1 MARRPFRLLPIRL
14 LAALAAVGW
23 VMAWGQADAMDI
35 VRVTSPGGIEA
46 WLVEDHSNPIIDLEV
61 EFAGG
66 ASQDPAGKAGLAS
79 LVSGLLDEGAG
90 PYDSQTF
97 QGKLDDMAVELSFSA
112 GHDSFRGHLKTL
124 SRNQDQAFDLFRLAL
139 TQPRFDK
146 KPLDRVR
153 AQMLSEILD
162 ARSQPSVIAARA
174 WFADH
179 FPGHPYS
186 RPALGTEDS
195 VKELTAADLKTWAAR
210 HLAKNVMI
218 VGVCGDISPAQL
230 GGLLDKVFGA
240 LPPKASDSAVA
251 EVVAA
256 TGGRIRIIDRPIP
269 QSVAIF
275 GAKGIKRDDPDW
287 YAALV
292 MNYILGGGGFSS
304 WLTDEV
310 REKRGLA
317 YSVSTE
323 LDPMAH
329 TGLILGS
336 VATRN
341 EKLGQSLDLIRGQWD
356 RMREQGP
363 TDAEIADAK
372 TFLTGSF
379 PLQFDS
385 TTSVAMLMLSLQRD
399 HLGIDYL
406 SRRDSL
412 IDGVTRG
419 DIVRVAR
426 RLLLPDGLDFTVVGH
441 PEGVAHR

>member
-1 MARRPFRLLPIRL
+1 MVCRPFRVLASMVVIGWATMSLP
-14 LAALAAVGW
+14 A
-23 VMAWGQADAMDI
+23 QAMDV

-46 WLVEDHSNPIIDLEV
+46 WLVEDHANPIVDMEI
-61 EFAGG
+61 EFVGG
-66 ASQDPAGKAGLAS
+66 SSQEPADKAGLAT
-79 LVSGLLDEGAG
+79 LAAGLLDEGAG

-97 QGKLDDMAVELSFSA
+97 QAKLEDMAIELSFSA

-124 SRNQDQAFDLFRLAL
+124 SRNEDQAFDLFHLAL
-139 TQPRFDK
+139 TEPRFDK
-146 KPLDRVR
+146 KPLERVR
-153 AQMLSEILD
+153 AQLLSQILD
-162 ARSQPSVIAARA
+162 ARSRPSSIAARA

-179 FPGHPYS
+179 FPDHPYG
-186 RPALGTEDS
+186 RPVLGTEES
-195 VKELTAADLKTWAAR
+195 VKKLGVADLRPWVAH
-210 HLAKNVMI
+210 HLARDTMI
-218 VGVCGDISPAQL
+218 VGVCGDITPQQL
-230 GGLLDKVFGA
+230 ADRLDTVFGA
-240 LPPKASDSAVA
+240 LPPKA
-251 EVVAA
+251 AA
-256 TGGRIRIIDRPIP
+256 TPVSDVRIAGKGAVRIIDRPIP

-275 GAKGIKRDDPDW
+275 GAPGLKRDDPDW

-304 WLTDEV
+304 WMTDEV

-323 LDPMAH
+323 LQPMAH
-329 TGLILGS
+329 SGLILGS

-341 EKLGQSLDLIRGQWD
+341 EKLGQSIEIIRQQWD

-363 TDAEIADAK
+363 SDAEIADAK

-385 TTSVAMLMLSLQRD
+385 TTSVAALMVSLQRD

-412 IDGVTRG
+412 INGVARD
-419 DIVRVAR
+419 DIVRVAK
-426 RLLLPDGLDFTVVGH
+426 RLLIPGGLDFAVVGH